1 MICALVLCIL
11 EIPLVEIIGKETFG
25 EMFPFKLR
33 LGLSV
38 TISIGPGE
46 TAQQYRALIGES
58 LG

>member
-46 TAQQYRALIGES
+46 TAQQYRSLIGES

>member
-33 LGLSV
+33 LALSV

-46 TAQQYRALIGES
+46 TAQQYRALFGES